1 MRRLAPLALA
11 LACLGCSST
20 RQVDTH
26 NDAEI
31 TVSFDWRDFDLAAT
45 DMAQSLLASPR
56 LADATE
62 EKPLVLAVGRLTNDT
77 CQHLDMDLVAA
88 KLGEALLASGRF
100 DLSAVFADRESN
112 RDASVSEART
122 VRGNAEFDQ
131 RTVQAAGQL
140 KAPDLS
146 LSGKITQRNVRRDN
160 GGLRVE
166 YLLTLT
172 VTRLA
177 TGSSVWQ
184 HSANTVKS
192 VADGMPVW

>member
-31 TVSFDWRDFDLAAT
+31 TVSFDWRDFDLAAA

-131 RTVQAAGQL
+131 RTVQAVGQL